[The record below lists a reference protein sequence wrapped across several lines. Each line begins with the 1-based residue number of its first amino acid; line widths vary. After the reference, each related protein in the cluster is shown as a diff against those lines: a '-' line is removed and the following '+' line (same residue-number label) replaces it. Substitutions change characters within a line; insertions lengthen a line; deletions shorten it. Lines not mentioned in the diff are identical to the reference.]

1 MGESGSCLIDTPEDM
16 NEEPVENAPDTG
28 PALDESGNARGLL
41 ARHQPELG
49 WPLVTML
56 VLIVI
61 LNLYY
66 LINFIRVYDVRRMS
80 PAEQVSFLLFFQCAP
95 ILRIAGAT
103 GMLRCKRWG
112 FYAYLFV
119 TFAYLVLSVYFD
131 FHAARFAQEF
141 FLLVILILLLHPQW
155 ELLE

>member
-1 MGESGSCLIDTPEDM
+1 MVDTDNIDPSLH
-16 NEEPVENAPDTG
+16 EP
-28 PALDESGNARGLL
+28 GNIR
-41 ARHQPELG
+41 RFFTQHQPALG
-49 WPLVTML
+49 WPLLTLL
-56 VLIVI
+56 VLIVV
-61 LNLYY
+61 LNLYH
-66 LINFIRVYDVRRMS
+66 LIDFIRVYGIRKLP
-80 PAEQVSFLLFFQCAP
+80 PAEQVYFLLFFQCAS
-95 ILRIAGAT
+95 IVRIAGAT